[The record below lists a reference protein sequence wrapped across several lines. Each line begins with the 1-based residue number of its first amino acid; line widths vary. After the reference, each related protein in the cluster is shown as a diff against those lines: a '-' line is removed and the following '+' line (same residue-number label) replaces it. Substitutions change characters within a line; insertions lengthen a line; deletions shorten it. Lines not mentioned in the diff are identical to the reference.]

1 MDRLNQE
8 DIEKLKKIFS
18 SQKDRVDEH
27 DLDEALKKGKAKIE
41 SLQNNVPTSLQEVW
55 QTIVDMWNM
64 LQDYRRGKY
73 DLPWKTIAATVAA
86 LLYFISPIDLL
97 PDFIP
102 VLGYLDDAAVIG
114 FALKMIHDDLE
125 NYRQYKKGG
134 NDV

>member
-1 MDRLNQE
+1 MHKLHQG
-8 DIEKLKKIFS
+8 DIEKLEKIFLS
-18 SQKDRVDEH
+18 EKDRVDEH
-27 DLDEALKKGKAKIE
+27 DLDKAIKKGKAKIE

-73 DLPWKTIAATVAA
+73 DLPWKTIAAIVAA

-102 VLGYLDDAAVIG
+102 VIGYLDDATVIG